1 MYVSLVSSPNIQR
14 KYPPCHWCC
23 LRTESLSPRR
33 LLLIKDPCSPSDPRP
48 LADDNPFDHH
58 FCSNRD
64 YPEELCWFR
73 TIMIK
78 SYKCLSCLVTR
89 QNWKRVVAAWTFQTS
104 SLMPFLI
111 GSQSGNQDV
120 EIVHNARNSLSS
132 TKKYSFSKRIAL
144 KRCSLLSEVVF
155 LPLCFYVS

>member
-120 EIVHNARNSLSS
+120 EIVHNARNFLSS
-132 TKKYSFSKRIAL
+132 KKGQLFKENCV
-144 KRCSLLSEVVF
+144 KKM
-155 LPLCFYVS
+155 LPPE